1 MTTVPELVSQD
12 RAVDSVLDV
21 RDLVVEFPVGRG
33 QKVHAVSG
41 LDLQLLPGETLGIL
55 GESGCGKSTAGRAVM
70 QLPPP
75 TSGSVR
81 FDGHELTG
89 LPSRSLRRRRARMQM
104 IMQDPISSLN
114 PRRKVKDLVAEGLS
128 IWGFDPSLHDGK
140 DKDTVVRELLE
151 AVGLEPDV
159 VWDRRPHELSGGQ
172 CQRVC
177 IARALMMRPTVLIC
191 DEPVS
196 SLDVSVQAQILNLL
210 EETKKRFELSLVFIA
225 HDVSVVKNIS
235 DRVMVLYLGKACEI
249 VPSDDMHQTSLHP
262 YTRMLLAS
270 IPGERTES
278 DPESSPVLD
287 TSVRST
293 ELPSP
298 LDPPSGCRFRT
309 RCPLATDLCAEQEP
323 RLREV
328 APGHMVACHHVAT
341 TVPA

>member
-1 MTTVPELVSQD
+1 MTMQD
-12 RAVDSVLDV
+12 TAPSLEDDAPVLEV

-33 QKVHAVSG
+33 AKVHAVSG
-41 LDLQLLPGETLGIL
+41 LDLVLPPGETLGIL

-70 QLPPP
+70 QLPRP
-75 TSGSVR
+75 TGGSVR
-81 FDGHELTG
+81 LDGHELVG
-89 LPSRSLRRRRARMQM
+89 LPQRTLRRRRARMQM

-128 IWGFDPSLHDGK
+128 IWGFDRSLHDGK

-177 IARALMMRPTVLIC
+177 IARALMMRPRVMIC

-210 EETKKRFELSLVFIA
+210 EETKERFDLSMVFIA

-235 DRVMVLYLGKACEI
+235 DRVMVLYLGKACEV
-249 VPSDDMHQTSLHP
+249 VPSDRMHLTAVHP

-270 IPGERTES
+270 IPGAETEA
-278 DPESSPVLD
+278 DPEASPVLD

-298 LDPPSGCRFRT
+298 VNPPSGCRFRT
-309 RCPLATDLCAEQEP
+309 RCPLATERCAAEEP
-323 RLREV
+323 RLREIG
-328 APGHMVACHHVAT
+328 PGHLVACHHVA
-341 TVPA
+341 VA

>member
-249 VPSDDMHQTSLHP
+249 VPSDHMHQTSLHP